1 MSTIGDIA
9 IRIVADPRDA
19 VSGLQRFSGEVEKVA
34 GSVESQSQRMRNF
47 GKAMTSMAAGGLA
60 AIVGLSVKSMA
71 TYKDYGSTVNK
82 LTGLMNTSTEQA
94 SMLAGQWK
102 RFGIDGATGATAVKL
117 LSKQIE
123 AARGGNEAASAAF
136 ARLGVSMEDLQSKGA
151 ADVMMQ
157 VRDAMSQMDDKTE
170 RTAMMLQLFGRSG
183 TEMLGWVKQAPGDIA
198 NVNKSLEKLGL
209 VWGDKQIKNWRD
221 LAKAQAENKLVWEGF
236 QMQLAQSL
244 VPTLTGVLQMFQQV
258 LWVIQPL
265 APVLKYVAAGLA
277 AFLIAGKLAQT
288 ASAIMAFAQA
298 ARVAAAAQWLLNVAM
313 SANPVV
319 LIIVGIIALIATFVA
334 LWRKCAWFREFWIG
348 LWDGIKAVFWG
359 VVGFI
364 RDNWRRMVIALAGPF
379 APVVALIL
387 GHFDEIKR
395 AAKIVGRVLADAFWA
410 AAHAIVRA
418 FNWLK
423 GQSFTIWNE
432 MKKIPVLGRVLDIT
446 QNAAAGVWNYMTGD
460 QASFAQNVG
469 NLQRS
474 LPSFA
479 GGGLA
484 SGPQSGYLAVL
495 HGDEVVTPLDKAAP
509 SVVVNVTGN
518 TFVGNSRDAAQAIT
532 DMVEPE
538 LARRVDRATRGG
550 ALLYG

>member
-34 GSVESQSQRMRNF
+34 GSVESQSQRLRNF

-221 LAKAQAENKLVWEGF
+221 LAKAQ
-236 QMQLAQSL
+236 
-244 VPTLTGVLQMFQQV
+244 P
-258 LWVIQPL
+258 
-265 APVLKYVAAGLA
+265 
-277 AFLIAGKLAQT
+277 
-288 ASAIMAFAQA
+288 
-298 ARVAAAAQWLLNVAM
+298 
-313 SANPVV
+313 
-319 LIIVGIIALIATFVA
+319 
-334 LWRKCAWFREFWIG
+334 
-348 LWDGIKAVFWG
+348 
-359 VVGFI
+359 
-364 RDNWRRMVIALAGPF
+364 
-379 APVVALIL
+379 
-387 GHFDEIKR
+387 
-395 AAKIVGRVLADAFWA
+395 
-410 AAHAIVRA
+410 
-418 FNWLK
+418 
-423 GQSFTIWNE
+423 
-432 MKKIPVLGRVLDIT
+432 
-446 QNAAAGVWNYMTGD
+446 
-460 QASFAQNVG
+460 
-469 NLQRS
+469 
-474 LPSFA
+474 
-479 GGGLA
+479 
-484 SGPQSGYLAVL
+484 
-495 HGDEVVTPLDKAAP
+495 
-509 SVVVNVTGN
+509 
-518 TFVGNSRDAAQAIT
+518 
-532 DMVEPE
+532 
-538 LARRVDRATRGG
+538 
-550 ALLYG
+550 